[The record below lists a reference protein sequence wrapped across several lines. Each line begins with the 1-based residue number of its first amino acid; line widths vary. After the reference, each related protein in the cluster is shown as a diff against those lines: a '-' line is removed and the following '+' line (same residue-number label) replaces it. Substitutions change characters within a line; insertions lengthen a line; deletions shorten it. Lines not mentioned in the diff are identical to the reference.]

1 MSQVVTNSY
10 RYAASSTA
18 AYDTTPT
25 NPPTFNIV
33 FSENDTR
40 ATAQVTERSGCHTVG
55 DSTTINKFSS
65 NYSGSFYIDTCYLG
79 LVPFSVGKVLPTG
92 ASPQSEMDY
101 HNYFSFPED
110 RSYMTIKWYDHGS
123 AMGNLN
129 GTIDTQCY
137 WITDG
142 TDVKF
147 WVDFDDGAGFI
158 EKYSVGDT
166 ATYSIRVAPRGAS
179 AYMDIH

>member
-1 MSQVVTNSY
+1 MSYLTNPY
-10 RYAASSTA
+10 RYVVSSTA
-18 AYDTTPT
+18 AYDTDAT
-25 NPPTFNIV
+25 NPPTYNIV
-33 FSENDTR
+33 FSEDNTR
-40 ATAQVTERSGCHTVG
+40 ATAQVTSRSACHTVG
-55 DSTTINKFSS
+55 DSTTINKFSA

-79 LVPFSVGKVLPTG
+79 LVDTKVVPTG

-110 RSYMTIKWYDHGS
+110 RSYMTIKWYDHQS
-123 AMGNLN
+123 AIDQMT
-129 GTIDTQCY
+129 GTIDSQCY

-147 WVDFDDGAGFI
+147 YVDDV

-166 ATYSIRVAPRGAS
+166 ATYFIRAAPRGAS
-179 AYMDIH
+179 AYLDIH